1 MERDGS
7 CIGIGIGIGLGLGL
21 ERLVFG
27 QKSEC
32 CVREV

>member
-1 MERDGS
+1 MVVALGL
-7 CIGIGIGIGLGLGL
+7 GLGLGL